1 MHGCW
6 PHKLSFF
13 FPFLWTAFFPCFFL
27 SNSWLALCF
36 FLRLRLRLCVSFKPL
51 TSFAAINYNY
61 HIKRQSVLIF
71 NYKFF
76 FSPHPTILSLSFFFS
91 FWLCHT
97 FMRVL
102 CSLRRLYRK
111 TFTNTHYQFYFL
123 SPLLISYASP
133 HYCPY
138 SWGPKGSFMTLECV
152 QIISLNT
159 LNVFDCHFDMAT
171 LSRAY

>member
-76 FSPHPTILSLSFFFS
+76 FSPHPTILSLLLPFFLALPYIYACF
-91 FWLCHT
+91 
-97 FMRVL
+97 VL
-102 CSLRRLYRK
+102 FAAPLSKNFYQYALPVLLFASSSHLLRLAALLSIFLGAKRFLYD
-111 TFTNTHYQFYFL
+111 
-123 SPLLISYASP
+123 A
-133 HYCPY
+133 
-138 SWGPKGSFMTLECV
+138 
-152 QIISLNT
+152 
-159 LNVFDCHFDMAT
+159 
-171 LSRAY
+171 